1 MIIDRDKVKHA
12 QTEDIMNL
20 SRAGRPLK
28 ILFLLL
34 SACEIWSGCN
44 ALSSLQERRVG
55 EFGRFEFREAD
66 IGSKGVVVG
75 VPHGGSEPAAIEY
88 AHSMRHRLGAALVLA
103 YDFARKRMP
112 VSQPL
117 VHTSPISWTTASGVD
132 RGSAYAEFRS
142 LLRSTVGGPLE
153 FYIGVRAA
161 NRTDPSRLIEVASV
175 GLTFEQLKVL
185 KESYLQIREQ
195 TIGGQD
201 LPRVAIAVDPL
212 DDISWNSDGV
222 KNHGVLM
229 LARRGLIIRM
239 PHTLSDDRVQVVY
252 RNILAAWVSEAKSIS
267 MENRARLPEIDV
279 APMPFGRID
288 AIAARDDRRGI
299 VIGAPHGSFDWYT
312 GELVEEL
319 SYRTSLPA
327 VITRGF
333 TPTECGGWRIDVNR
347 PTERRYPTDTIERK
361 TKRAWE
367 IYQRYS
373 ATIFRVARGPLDLYI
388 DMHQNSDVDDID
400 VATVGISR
408 ADAQT
413 IKFAYQRIRDVV
425 LQDFPGVAKANLVI
439 EPVDQV
445 AIGAWAAKDHGILR
459 LAKRSLH
466 FELPSH
472 RVFSRDL
479 ARRAYRKILVELIS
493 VIVRSPPQ

>member
-1 MIIDRDKVKHA
+1 
-12 QTEDIMNL
+12 MNL
-20 SRAGRPLK
+20 RRACRPLMS
-28 ILFLLL
+28 LPLLL
-34 SACEIWSGCN
+34 LACGIWSGCN
-44 ALSSLQERRVG
+44 ALSPLQEHRIG
-55 EFGRFEFREAD
+55 EFGRFEIREAD
-66 IGSKGVVVG
+66 VGSQGVVIG
-75 VPHGGSEPAAIEY
+75 VPRDGTEPAALEY
-88 AHSMRHRLGAALVLA
+88 AHSIRHRLGAALILA
-103 YDFARKRMP
+103 YDSARKRIP

-117 VHTSPISWTTASGVD
+117 VHASPIAWTTASGVG
-132 RGSAYAEFRS
+132 RGSAYAEFRN
-142 LLRSTVGGPLE
+142 LLRSTIGGPLE
-153 FYIGVRAA
+153 FYIGVHVAD
-161 NRTDPSRLIEVASV
+161 RTDPSRRIEVASV

-185 KESYLQIREQ
+185 KEAYAQIREQ

-201 LPRVAIAVDPL
+201 LPRVAIALDPL
-212 DDISWNSDGV
+212 DDISWDSDGE

-229 LARRGLIIRM
+229 LARRGLIMRM
-239 PHTLSDDRVQVVY
+239 PSILSDDRVRTAY

-267 MENRARLPEIDV
+267 TDNRAGLSEIDV
-279 APMPFGRID
+279 APMPLGRID

-312 GELVEEL
+312 GELVEKL

-361 TKRAWE
+361 TERARE
-367 IYQRYS
+367 IYQLYL
-373 ATIFRVARGPLDLYI
+373 ATVFRVARGPLDLYI
-388 DMHQNSDVDDID
+388 DIHQNSDVDDID

-408 ADAQT
+408 EEAQA
-413 IKFAYQRIRDVV
+413 IKFAYKRIRDMV
-425 LQDFPGVAKANLVI
+425 LQDFPGVAKVKLVI

-445 AIGAWAAKDHGILR
+445 TIGAWAAKDHGILR

-472 RVFSRDL
+472 RVFSRDT
-479 ARRAYRKILVELIS
+479 ARRAYRKILAELILQ
-493 VIVRSPPQ
+493 IVSSPASNSS